1 MRLALYEPDIPQNAG
16 SLMRLG
22 ACLGVGL
29 DIIEPCGFL
38 LSDRNF
44 RRAGMDYLKSADIR
58 RHDSWARFH
67 AGLQIPA
74 SGGGP
79 NKQRLILLTT
89 QGDMAYTDFAFHPDD
104 TLLVGR
110 ESAGVPS
117 EVHDAAHARL
127 VIPLRPGLR
136 SLNVAQ
142 AAAMVL
148 GEALR
153 QTGGFPKGIGLMH
166 LTLFQPGGLIA
177 LGQVLMIDI
186 VLAGDNAVVIG
197 MAAARV
203 PKAMRKKVILWGL
216 AAAVVLRIGLA
227 VIAVSL
233 MKVIGL
239 RLAGGILLLWVC
251 WRFWRD
257 IRSGHHDSHASVIQS
272 GASLRR
278 AILQIVLADVSM
290 SLDNVLGV
298 AGAAVGHLDVLVI
311 GLLLSVALMGT
322 AANYIA
328 KLLERYRWISYV
340 GLAIVVY
347 VAITMIW
354 HGGHQVLNAIN

>member
-1 MRLALYEPDIPQNAG
+1 MME
-16 SLMRLG
+16 
-22 ACLGVGL
+22 
-29 DIIEPCGFL
+29 
-38 LSDRNF
+38 
-44 RRAGMDYLKSADIR
+44 
-58 RHDSWARFH
+58 
-67 AGLQIPA
+67 
-74 SGGGP
+74 
-79 NKQRLILLTT
+79 
-89 QGDMAYTDFAFHPDD
+89 
-104 TLLVGR
+104 
-110 ESAGVPS
+110 
-117 EVHDAAHARL
+117 
-127 VIPLRPGLR
+127 
-136 SLNVAQ
+136 
-142 AAAMVL
+142 
-148 GEALR
+148 
-153 QTGGFPKGIGLMH
+153 

-197 MAAARV
+197 LAAARV
-203 PKAMRKKVILWGL
+203 PVALRRKVIVWGL
-216 AAAVVLRIGLA
+216 AAAVGLRIVLA

-233 MKVIGL
+233 MQVIGL

-257 IRSGHHDSHASVIQS
+257 IRNGTHDTHASMEA
-272 GASLRR
+272 GASLKR

-290 SLDNVLGV
+290 SLDNVLAV
-298 AGAAVGHLDVLVI
+298 AGAAVGLLDVLVI

-347 VAITMIW
+347 VAGNMIW